1 MYAGWRVCTRDP
13 ASIGGRRRNRTAV
26 RVQLG
31 RYAGRLGLGA
41 RSAGTCAPLRHGIP
55 GRRALPGRRP
65 AGPTGQGRPG
75 FEAAWQAA
83 ASAAD
88 ARHENQAG
96 TRNGR
101 RFRIRALR
109 SMPFRDS
116 GLLRLQRRATGKLT
130 TLRAGASSGRPA
142 EGHRRRWRRVRARWP
157 TRSSRAWQRSDGRN
171 ELGRRPHTAG
181 RAASPARAAG
191 ALLPVRLLAPVSDL
205 AAGLRG
211 VPALPGPG
219 CGKRILTRAAWCHFI
234 AGDGRRCLA

>member
-1 MYAGWRVCTRDP
+1 MSVDT
-13 ASIGGRRRNRTAV
+13 
-26 RVQLG
+26 
-31 RYAGRLGLGA
+31 
-41 RSAGTCAPLRHGIP
+41 
-55 GRRALPGRRP
+55 LPGRRP
-65 AGPTGQGRPG
+65 AGPLDKDGPG

-96 TRNGR
+96 MRNGR

-109 SMPFRDS
+109 SMPFRGS
-116 GLLRLQRRATGKLT
+116 GLLRLQRRATRKLT

-191 ALLPVRLLAPVSDL
+191 ALLPVRLLAPVTDL

-211 VPALPGPG
+211 VPACRAPVVGSVFLRVPRGAILLPVMTGGAWRGNSDAYVGTFCGSAEESHFAAFPG
-219 CGKRILTRAAWCHFI
+219 LR
-234 AGDGRRCLA
+234 